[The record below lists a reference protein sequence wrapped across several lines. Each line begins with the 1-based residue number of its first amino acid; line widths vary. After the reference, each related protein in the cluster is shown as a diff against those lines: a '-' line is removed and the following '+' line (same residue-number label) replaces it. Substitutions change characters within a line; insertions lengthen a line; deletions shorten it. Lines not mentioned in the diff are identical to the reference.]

1 METILFSGILP
12 AIDIL
17 TWLWLMDAGQGLG
30 IESLDFHIFSICY
43 NISLR
48 FFSLCL
54 FQSHLRS
61 VSLFS
66 LILTFVDAP
75 SSLPALFISDEDGC
89 GT

>member
-1 METILFSGILP
+1 MP
-12 AIDIL
+12 
-17 TWLWLMDAGQGLG
+17 GQGLG

-54 FQSHLRS
+54 FQSHLRP

-66 LILTFVDAP
+66 FLLTFVDVP
-75 SSLPALFISDEDGC
+75 SSLPAPFIRDGDGC
-89 GT
+89 DT